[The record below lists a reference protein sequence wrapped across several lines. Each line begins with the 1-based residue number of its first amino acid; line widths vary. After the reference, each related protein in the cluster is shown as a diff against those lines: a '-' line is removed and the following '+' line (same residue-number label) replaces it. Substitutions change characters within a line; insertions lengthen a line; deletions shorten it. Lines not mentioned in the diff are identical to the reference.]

1 MKINGFYIDFF
12 SSTILCGV
20 SISQFESR
28 IEDTDDWLP
37 NFRIANVLIFF
48 TLLHKSIY
56 MINEI

>member
-28 IEDTDDWLP
+28 IEDSDDWRP
-37 NFRIANVLIFF
+37 TFRIAIGLIFF
-48 TLLHKSIY
+48 TLSYTRVSI
-56 MINEI
+56 